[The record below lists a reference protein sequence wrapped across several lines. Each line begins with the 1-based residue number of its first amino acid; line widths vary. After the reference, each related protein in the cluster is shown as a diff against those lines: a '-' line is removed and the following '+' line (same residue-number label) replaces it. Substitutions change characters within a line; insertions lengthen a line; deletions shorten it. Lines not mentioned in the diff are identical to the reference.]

1 MTFIQIVSH
10 SITSDLHAF
19 LSPSNLNLKK
29 GRVDVYPG
37 LVRNPTRSYSM
48 AAKICIL
55 TLRKSRQN
63 YRKDTEPLYH
73 AFMYSPVSI
82 HSYT

>member
-1 MTFIQIVSH
+1 
-10 SITSDLHAF
+10 
-19 LSPSNLNLKK
+19 
-29 GRVDVYPG
+29 
-37 LVRNPTRSYSM
+37 M